1 MKRFKIGGV
10 IKWVFNPTEI
20 YNFLIMKKW
29 IGNYNDDDDNYEEET
44 DKGIDMPDS
53 YLMYKK

>member
-10 IKWVFNPTEI
+10 IKWGFNTAEI
-20 YNFLIMKKW
+20 FFFLIMKKW
-29 IGNYNDDDDNYEEET
+29 IGNYNNDDDYEEET

-53 YLMYKK
+53 YFDV